1 MHEQYQNH
9 EGMTLEAMRKDIKII
24 KNDDELFDLGEKD
37 TNKVLS

>member
-1 MHEQYQNH
+1 
-9 EGMTLEAMRKDIKII
+9 MTLEAMRKDIKII